1 MGHLTGNQSIS
12 QLMNLLLEEGTWVN
26 CRYLNGHSI
35 IDEVE
40 LTVPSN
46 HRAFYSP
53 VTTLRSPL
61 GMDPCMLSPYGHA
74 PLHVEPLWAVHLHGV
89 LLGSHPLSACV
100 DSVPAPRPLYGVAT
114 LIAAHLWLRP
124 SPLGSSCV

>member
-61 GMDPCMLSPYGHA
+61 GMDPCMLSPYGLCTCMACCWAATLSLLVSTPFLPPAPCMASPPSSLHTCGCA
-74 PLHVEPLWAVHLHGV
+74 PLPWA
-89 LLGSHPLSACV
+89 
-100 DSVPAPRPLYGVAT
+100 APVCND
-114 LIAAHLWLRP
+114 WLA
-124 SPLGSSCV
+124 G